1 MRAVCQAERSPS
13 PRSNWYAFNSAQ
25 DDKNATTK
33 MRQQKC
39 DNKNVT
45 TKKGVKKLNLASLH
59 AYFTPTIKELSE
71 LCG

>member
-1 MRAVCQAERSPS
+1 VQFVRLSEVQAHVPIGMPS
-13 PRSNWYAFNSAQ
+13 TPLRM
-25 DDKNATTK
+25 TK

-45 TKKGVKKLNLASLH
+45 TKTGVKKLNFASLH